1 VTGEVFCFMTELV
14 PGLVEVLGVGV
25 GIGVGVDLVV
35 GVGVGI
41 GVVIELGVG
50 VGVGFLIA
58 TPLFQTNFFP
68 FFMQVYFLPW

>member
-1 VTGEVFCFMTELV
+1 MTGEVFCFITELV
-14 PGLVEVLGVGV
+14 PGLVEVLGVGD
-25 GIGVGVDLVV
+25 GEGVEL

-41 GVVIELGVG
+41 GVDIELGVGVGVG

>member
-1 VTGEVFCFMTELV
+1 VTGDVFCFMTELV

-25 GIGVGVDLVV
+25 GVGVGEGVEL

-41 GVVIELGVG
+41 GVDIELGVG

>member
-1 VTGEVFCFMTELV
+1 MTELL

-25 GIGVGVDLVV
+25 GEGVEL

-41 GVVIELGVG
+41 GVDIELGVG

>member
-1 VTGEVFCFMTELV
+1 MTELV
-14 PGLVEVLGVGV
+14 PGLVEVIGVGV
-25 GIGVGVDLVV
+25 GEGV
-35 GVGVGI
+35 GVGVGE
-41 GVVIELGVG
+41 GVGVDIELGVGVG